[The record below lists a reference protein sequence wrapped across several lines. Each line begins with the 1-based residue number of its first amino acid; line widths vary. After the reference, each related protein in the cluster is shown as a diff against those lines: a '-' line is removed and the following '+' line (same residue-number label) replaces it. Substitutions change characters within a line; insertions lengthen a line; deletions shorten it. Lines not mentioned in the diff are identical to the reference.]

1 MTIFPLFYGFFAQN
15 RAIFVRKDGFYPS
28 KNDPFFGGCSVR
40 IPIFG
45 LFSPKFRKFLKK
57 SPKND
62 DFSPFSRLF
71 CSKSRYFPEKRRLFI
86 AKKWSKNVIF
96 EDKSC
101 KNRLFCRLFYV
112 FYGFYPQKW
121 PLNRLFYRRSR
132 LFCPGKIAKFG
143 EKYGFF
149 AQKSKKK

>member
-28 KNDPFFGGCSVR
+28 KNGPFFGGCSVR

-62 DFSPFSRLF
+62 DFFTFSRLF
-71 CSKSRYFPEKRRLFI
+71 CPKSRYFREKRRLLSFE
-86 AKKWSKNVIF
+86 KW
-96 EDKSC
+96 
-101 KNRLFCRLFYV
+101 
-112 FYGFYPQKW
+112 QKMV
-121 PLNRLFYRRSR
+121 
-132 LFCPGKIAKFG
+132 
-143 EKYGFF
+143 
-149 AQKSKKK
+149 QKCHF